1 MKRID
6 ISGLRYG
13 RLLVVAYDSPGK
25 NGGSVWLCRCECG
38 AEVKVKSSNLRSGST
53 RSCGCLA
60 SEWASALGSNREF
73 VRKRAAKVTAH
84 GHSRRGL
91 KTPEYRTWLGMKRR
105 CYDEKYKD
113 FPNWGGR
120 GIKVCERWKES
131 FEAFL
136 KDMGPRPAGRYSID
150 RIDPDGDYCPE
161 NCRWATIQQQAS
173 ENQRRLTRVESAP
186 TKTPAR
192 GPAFGR
198 ICSSCCS
205 VIGMLISRHKKKPA
219 ECGLV
224 IESRAASREVPASTI
239 GHRSNC

>member
-84 GHSRRGL
+84 GHSRRGV

-120 GIKVCERWKES
+120 GIKVCERWNES
-131 FEAFL
+131 
-136 KDMGPRPAGRYSID
+136 
-150 RIDPDGDYCPE
+150 
-161 NCRWATIQQQAS
+161 
-173 ENQRRLTRVESAP
+173 RLTALSSPALPRRFFWRCWEWLRAVRSRPTTVLIRQNSHRLVQKLVHSHVFRMYSYLLACKGSSRDSA
-186 TKTPAR
+186 
-192 GPAFGR
+192 
-198 ICSSCCS
+198 
-205 VIGMLISRHKKKPA
+205 
-219 ECGLV
+219 GLV
-224 IESRAASREVPASTI
+224 SSPTTD
-239 GHRSNC
+239 

>member
-73 VRKRAAKVTAH
+73 VRKRAVKVTAH

-120 GIKVCERWKES
+120 GIKVCERWNES

-173 ENQRRLTRVESAP
+173 ENQRRLTRVEIDGTQFTSIAQACAHFGVNVSTAHQRIKAGIP
-186 TKTPAR
+186 VDIAVRASGRLAAR
-192 GPAFGR
+192 R
-198 ICSSCCS
+198 E
-205 VIGMLISRHKKKPA
+205 R
-219 ECGLV
+219 
-224 IESRAASREVPASTI
+224 ESYLRRDRRGTA
-239 GHRSNC
+239 